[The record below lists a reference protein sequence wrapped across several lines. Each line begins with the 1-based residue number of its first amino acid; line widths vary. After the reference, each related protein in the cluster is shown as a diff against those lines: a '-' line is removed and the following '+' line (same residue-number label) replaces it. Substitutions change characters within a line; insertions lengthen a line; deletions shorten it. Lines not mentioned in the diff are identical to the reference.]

1 MPPNMLPTCPNI
13 PPTCPHMLQ
22 HAPFWLLGVSLGL
35 LVGPSVGAKA
45 PAAGPWSRRE
55 GIICPLDEKPGSSS
69 GNIFGVVG
77 HIGPYVG
84 HIRAIWGA
92 YWSICGSKY
101 VFDDRVTLFTVFP
114 EALGSQNEPYVGH
127 IGPYVRHIGN
137 VIRVFGPTPRAR
149 RT

>member
-1 MPPNMLPTCPNI
+1 M
-13 PPTCPHMLQ
+13 
-22 HAPFWLLGVSLGL
+22 W
-35 LVGPSVGAKA
+35 
-45 PAAGPWSRRE
+45 
-55 GIICPLDEKPGSSS
+55 GIFEPYG
-69 GNIFGVVG
+69 G

-84 HIRAIWGA
+84 Q
-92 YWSICGSKY
+92 SMF
-101 VFDDRVTLFTVFP
+101 FDDSFTLFTVFP